1 MTPFVLSF
9 TCGPDVP
16 GKGWALLQHIDIL
29 VEDTKHGC
37 IQLMHYIACPV
48 VKTAIKETKKG
59 ECNVGSTPVG
69 WLGQPLE
76 WWIFEEG
83 LAGGPG
89 VSLMVLVDE
98 GFHACVNW
106 HRGCWGH
113 AQCVHWA
120 ARRHYGR
127 SSLHG
132 GMKQK

>member
-9 TCGPDVP
+9 TCGPDVL

-29 VEDTKHGC
+29 VEDTKHDC

-59 ECNVGSTPVG
+59 ECNVGSTPVR

-76 WWIFEEG
+76 WWVFKEG
-83 LAGGPG
+83 LTGGPG

-98 GFHACVNW
+98 GFRARGNW

-113 AQCVHWA
+113 AQCVHWT
-120 ARRHYGR
+120 ARGHYGK
-127 SSLHG
+127 SSMRG